1 MPTLVNINIKFHTYD
16 DNLNDDTNL
25 HVFGKNR
32 RVAKPR
38 SDTASVSLG
47 PTSFIQNQLDFAE
60 AVENGT
66 SEFNPFLGRLLN
78 VTNGHGFD
86 NNSDHSFD
94 FPPLEMILLED
105 VEPPVV
111 NINILPNG
119 SDTWIFDYTLTLTF
133 DNGESFSFSSNVNGV
148 SGIILDEKNRDYAG
162 IGNEN
167 PFLPLPEASQAQT
180 NAILDRVY
188 LEIYTHDQS
197 KDGDTVVNV
206 HIVNRISATESTDI
220 SVALNILPGQGFDA
234 PSKYSLDLPLASDH
248 ILLADIVLPVVN
260 INIAPTGNH
269 R

>member
-25 HVFGKNR
+25 HVFVKNR

-94 FPPLEMILLED
+94 FPPLDMILL
-105 VEPPVV
+105 
-111 NINILPNG
+111 
-119 SDTWIFDYTLTLTF
+119 
-133 DNGESFSFSSNVNGV
+133 
-148 SGIILDEKNRDYAG
+148 
-162 IGNEN
+162 
-167 PFLPLPEASQAQT
+167 EASQAQT

-197 KDGDTVVNV
+197 KDSDTVVNV

-248 ILLADIVLPVVN
+248 ILPADIVLPVVN